1 MVQVNLNLLK
11 SMYKKSPRHR
21 GASGI
26 GVYMGLIIS
35 YQRRGLLQR
44 SEYEEPRVPCGCW
57 ARQSTRRRAS

>member
-11 SMYKKSPRHR
+11 SMYKKTPRHR

-44 SEYEEPRVPCGCW
+44 SEYEEPRVQCGCRD
-57 ARQSTRRRAS
+57 ARSTRRKQS